1 LYPINRAA
9 SAPSGPS
16 MISVTTKS
24 FLGSG
29 RMWHAGFAAKS
40 QFGHG
45 QFILVPYLNLRVVSI
60 GNVGIVHVNN
70 MFSETVNSP
79 TRMFVNFQKGG
90 DPSS

>member
-1 LYPINRAA
+1 MYPMNRAA
-9 SAPSGPS
+9 MAPSGPS

-40 QFGHG
+40 QLGCG
-45 QFILVPYLNLRVVSI
+45 QFAFVPYLNLRVVSI
-60 GNVGIVHVNN
+60 GNVGIVQVNN
-70 MFSETVNSP
+70 MFSETVDSS

-90 DPSS
+90 GSQ